1 LYEKCSNVFHGGVIM
16 PSLQVRELPEH
27 IYQSLCHEAEA
38 SHRSIA
44 QQAVAILAKGLNLD
58 LAPRTRRKALL
69 SAIREGAA
77 KQEISNLPDPAQ
89 LIREDRDR

>member
-1 LYEKCSNVFHGGVIM
+1 M

-44 QQAVAILAKGLNLD
+44 QQAVAILAKGLKLD
-58 LAPRTRRKALL
+58 LAPQVRRKALL
-69 SAIREGAA
+69 ASIREGAA
-77 KQEISNLPDPAQ
+77 SQVTGELPDPSL

>member
-1 LYEKCSNVFHGGVIM
+1 M

-27 IYQSLCHEAEA
+27 IYRTLCLEAEA

-44 QQAVAILAKGLNLD
+44 QQAVAALAIGLKLD
-58 LAPRTRRKALL
+58 LAPQVRRKALL
-69 SAIREGAA
+69 TAIREGVRCRD
-77 KQEISNLPDPAQ
+77 EGGLPDPAL

>member
-1 LYEKCSNVFHGGVIM
+1 M

-27 IYQSLCHEAEA
+27 IYLTLCHEAEA

-44 QQAVAILAKGLNLD
+44 QQAVATPAKGLNLE
-58 LAPRTRRKALL
+58 LTPRIRRKALL
-69 SAIREGAA
+69 SAIREGVEPPASS
-77 KQEISNLPDPAQ
+77 ELPDPAQ

>member
-1 LYEKCSNVFHGGVIM
+1 M

-27 IYQSLCHEAEA
+27 IYLSLCHEAEA

-44 QQAVAILAKGLNLD
+44 QQAVAALAKGLSLD
-58 LAPRTRRKALL
+58 LAPQMRRKTLL
-69 SAIREGAA
+69 SAIHEAG
-77 KQEISNLPDPAQ
+77 QLQNVGSLPDPAL

>member
-1 LYEKCSNVFHGGVIM
+1 M

-27 IYQSLCHEAEA
+27 IYRTLCHQAEI

-44 QQAVAILAKGLNLD
+44 QQAVATLAKGLSLD
-58 LAPRTRRKALL
+58 LAPQMRRKALL
-69 SAIREGAA
+69 AVIREGAVPPTSA
-77 KQEISNLPDPAQ
+77 ELPDPAQ

>member
-1 LYEKCSNVFHGGVIM
+1 M

-58 LAPRTRRKALL
+58 LAPQMRRKALL
-69 SAIREGAA
+69 AAIREGAA
-77 KQEISNLPDPAQ
+77 AGETSGLPDPAQ

>member
-1 LYEKCSNVFHGGVIM
+1 M

-27 IYQSLCHEAEA
+27 IYQSLCLEAQA

-44 QQAVAILAKGLNLD
+44 QQAVAALAKGLNLD
-58 LAPRTRRKALL
+58 LAPQMRRKTLL
-69 SAIREGAA
+69 AAIRAEAEFPYPHG
-77 KQEISNLPDPAQ
+77 LPDPAL

>member
-1 LYEKCSNVFHGGVIM
+1 M

-27 IYQSLCHEAEA
+27 IYRSLCHEAEV

-58 LAPRTRRKALL
+58 LAPQMRRKALL
-69 SAIREGAA
+69 AAIREGAGR
-77 KQEISNLPDPAQ
+77 QDTGGLEDPAL

>member
-1 LYEKCSNVFHGGVIM
+1 M

-58 LAPRTRRKALL
+58 LAPQMRRKALL
-69 SAIREGAA
+69 SAIRDGAVM
-77 KQEISNLPDPAQ
+77 QELGSLPDPAQ

>member
-1 LYEKCSNVFHGGVIM
+1 M

-44 QQAVAILAKGLNLD
+44 QQAVAILAKGLSLD
-58 LAPRTRRKALL
+58 LAPQLRRKALI
-69 SAIREGAA
+69 SVIREGAVQQVIGA
-77 KQEISNLPDPAQ
+77 LPDPAL

>member
-1 LYEKCSNVFHGGVIM
+1 M

-44 QQAVAILAKGLNLD
+44 QQAVAILAKGLQLE
-58 LAPRTRRKALL
+58 LAPQARRKALL
-69 SAIREGAA
+69 STIRECAA
-77 KQEISNLPDPAQ
+77 TCNANSLPDPAL

>member
-1 LYEKCSNVFHGGVIM
+1 M

-27 IYQSLCHEAEA
+27 IYRSLCHEAEV

-58 LAPRTRRKALL
+58 LAPQMRRKALL
-69 SAIREGAA
+69 AAIREVAGR
-77 KQEISNLPDPAQ
+77 QDTSGLEDPAL